1 MSHAPTEKKLVQLS
15 ILLLLA
21 FSLFNLGIMEVFAVE
36 SPAIYVDPAL
46 IRDTTL
52 TPGSNFTV
60 AITTDYNG
68 TDITSWQFTL
78 NYNPSVL
85 HGGLNDTDTWTGDG
99 VTSTFNTTKTPLV
112 AGSEVVYVNDT
123 LATKRTQGNDTWTGD
138 GVTKTFNTTKKP
150 LVLGEDVPVYV
161 GETRVLPANYTVNYS
176 EGIIE
181 FKESTPAPALGAE
194 VRAAYDYGH
203 YTVGYSEGK
212 INFLT
217 LAIPANGTKIE
228 ATYTYE
234 QYSVDYSEGKIK
246 FFVPPDEGAKIDVIY
261 LYGGVTNGDL
271 ITLDMPRAAFTEGT
285 FNNTLGQLSVTNA
298 YFFPLPSPIPV
309 TSGPGTLA
317 TIAFTVVGEGTSN
330 LTLEKLGLV
339 GVHDGDTYII
349 VNDTMPAHIQH
360 GYFSNIPE
368 HDIAVTDVTSSL
380 DTVEIGQSVS
390 INVSITNTGDF
401 NETFNI
407 ALYADMNETVIG
419 DEITVETQTDISL
432 NAGNSKTLT
441 FTWNTAGV
449 TLGDYTITASA
460 TLIPGETVT
469 TDNTFTGGV
478 ITIKEKPTPGIQL
491 ELYLVAAGIIAI
503 VIVAIAFYYLRSRKT
518 KPT

>member
-1 MSHAPTEKKLVQLS
+1 M
-15 ILLLLA
+15 
-21 FSLFNLGIMEVFAVE
+21 
-36 SPAIYVDPAL
+36 
-46 IRDTTL
+46 
-52 TPGSNFTV
+52 
-60 AITTDYNG
+60 
-68 TDITSWQFTL
+68 
-78 NYNPSVL
+78 
-85 HGGLNDTDTWTGDG
+85 
-99 VTSTFNTTKTPLV
+99 
-112 AGSEVVYVNDT
+112 
-123 LATKRTQGNDTWTGD
+123 
-138 GVTKTFNTTKKP
+138 
-150 LVLGEDVPVYV
+150 
-161 GETRVLPANYTVNYS
+161 
-176 EGIIE
+176 
-181 FKESTPAPALGAE
+181 
-194 VRAAYDYGH
+194 
-203 YTVGYSEGK
+203 
-212 INFLT
+212 
-217 LAIPANGTKIE
+217 
-228 ATYTYE
+228 
-234 QYSVDYSEGKIK
+234 
-246 FFVPPDEGAKIDVIY
+246 
-261 LYGGVTNGDL
+261 YGGVTNGDL
-271 ITLDMPRAAFTEGT
+271 ITLDMPRAAFTAGT

-330 LTLEKLGLV
+330 ITLEKLALV
-339 GVHDGDTYII
+339 GVHDGDTYPI

-368 HDIAVTDVTSSL
+368 HDIAVTNVTSSL

-401 NETFNI
+401 DETFNI

-432 NAGNSKTLT
+432 NAGNSRTLT

-478 ITIKEKPTPGIQL
+478 ITIKEKPAPGIQL
-491 ELYLVAAGIIAI
+491 ELYLVAAGVIAI